1 MKLEALSKTEGGNTK
16 MTKKKEKLQK
26 LFPEDLFE
34 VTRRLSENE
43 VDVLLAVEAG
53 LEKHLR
59 PVITEH
65 TEKGEFPIEAF
76 NDFVQETQLL
86 TDPRLYEGRKQG
98 DSWLPSQ
105 YYTVFLWYLLA
116 RFDTSI
122 STFCGVHAGLGY
134 YSFLL
139 GGSKEQVAKWAPKIQ
154 RFELQTCFG
163 LTEPNHGSDVAGGLD
178 TTATRKGDT
187 WIINGEKRWIGGAAT
202 ADILPIYARD
212 TTDNKVKCFIIKK
225 GQPGLRVEKIEN
237 KIALRMVQNGHIYLD
252 NVRVAEADRLQNING
267 FKDVARILYATRSG
281 VASIAAGVTS
291 GSYLA
296 ALNYVKGREQ
306 FGKNLASYQL
316 VQEKLAR
323 LQANVSAE
331 LALCAVLADMEAEG
345 RFDEVRSS
353 IGKMNNALL
362 MRDSVALAR
371 EICGGNG
378 IVLDY
383 DVARFFQD
391 GEAIYSYEGTHEIN
405 ALVIGRAI
413 TGVSAFI

>member
-1 MKLEALSKTEGGNTK
+1 
-16 MTKKKEKLQK
+16 MTNKQEKLKQ

-34 VTRRLSENE
+34 VTKRLSENE
-43 VDVLLAVEAG
+43 VDVLVTVQAG

-65 TEKGEFPIEAF
+65 TEKGEFPFAAF
-76 NDFVQETQLL
+76 TSFVQETQLL
-86 TDPRLYEGRKQG
+86 TDPRLYKGRKPQ
-98 DSWLPSQ
+98 DRLLPSQ
-105 YYTVFLWYLLA
+105 YYTAFLWYLLA

-139 GGSKEQVAKWAPKIQ
+139 GGSEEQIAKWAPRIQ

-163 LTEPNHGSDVAGGLD
+163 LTEPEHGSDVAGGLD

-187 WIINGEKRWIGGAAT
+187 WVINGEKRWIGGAAT

-212 TTDNKVKCFIIKK
+212 TADNKVKCFIVKK
-225 GQPGLRVEKIEN
+225 GQHGLKVDKIEN
-237 KIALRMVQNGHIYLD
+237 KIALRMVQNGHIYLE
-252 NVRVAEADRLQNING
+252 NVQVAEVDRLQNING

-291 GSYLA
+291 GAFLA
-296 ALNYVKGREQ
+296 ALDYVKGREQ
-306 FGKNLASYQL
+306 FGKKLSSYQL
-316 VQEKLAR
+316 IQEKLAR

-331 LALCAVLADMEAEG
+331 LALCAVLADIETQG
-345 RFDEVRSS
+345 HFDEVRSS
-353 IGKMNNALL
+353 IGKMNNALR
-362 MRDSVALAR
+362 MRESVALAR

-383 DVARFFQD
+383 DVGRFFQD

-413 TGVSAFI
+413 TGESAFL